1 MEFAQSLPALQGIQ
15 RVADN
20 SLVYTQQT
28 YVPRSWEIGSILSI
42 VLYTLVVFYVTEYL
56 LRGRITRWLYLG
68 TLVMV
73 GSLLYRGEVSLK
85 GVCGEGGLC
94 LRERK

>member
-1 MEFAQSLPALQGIQ
+1 MSSFFVGLPPLSSLPAELPALEGVTRIT
-15 RVADN
+15 DN
-20 SLVYTQQT
+20 TLSYTQQT
-28 YVPRSWEIGSILSI
+28 YIPRSWDIGSILYILSYTVI
-42 VLYTLVVFYVTEYL
+42 VWYVTEYL

-85 GVCGEGGLC
+85 G
-94 LRERK
+94 